1 MDSIAILIPTRNRP
15 IAIGRLL
22 ESISRSTRKP
32 DQVIVISSGQDIGSV
47 INKYSKVLPIIHSH
61 TDAIGQIAQ
70 KRIGVGLIA
79 QNITW
84 CVFLDDD
91 LLVDDSALDIAISSA
106 NFHNR
111 TEVIGIGLRTPVTS
125 RGINLPLYRE
135 KLARLFKLSSNLPG
149 KVLSNGHAT
158 SYLQSDF
165 IIETQWLNGASI
177 WRAEYARSYGL
188 NLPST
193 PYAACEDLIFS
204 YPLSKKGILVF
215 IPEAK
220 VNFQDGEMS
229 QFNSFKVFE
238 AASLWRFYF
247 VSINKELSLGY
258 FFLSQL
264 ARTIYAMIYS
274 QDPKLTLLLKLVEIN
289 WIMAK
294 SAIMGGSPEGLLNQL
309 SR

>member
-15 IAIGRLL
+15 IAVSRLL
-22 ESISRSTRKP
+22 NSISRSTLKP
-32 DQVIVISSGQDIGSV
+32 EQVIIVSSGQDIEHV
-47 INKYSKVLPIIHSH
+47 LEVYSKVLPILHLH
-61 TDAIGQIAQ
+61 TESIGQIAQ

-91 LLVDDSALDIAISSA
+91 LLVEVSALEIALRSA
-106 NFHNR
+106 NSYTR

-177 WRAEYARSYGL
+177 WRAEHARSYGL

-204 YPLSKKGILVF
+204 YPLSKKGTLVY
-215 IPEAK
+215 IPDAK
-220 VNFQDGEMS
+220 VNFQDSEMS
-229 QFNSFKVFE
+229 QFDSFKVLQ
-238 AASLWRFYF
+238 AASLWRYYF
-247 VSINKELSLGY
+247 VTRHRELSLTR
-258 FFLSQL
+258 FFLSQVV
-264 ARTIYAMIYS
+264 RGIYAIKQS
-274 QDPKLTLLLKLVEIN
+274 KKSKGKLSIELVKLNLK
-289 WIMAK
+289 IMK
-294 SAIMGGSPEGLLNQL
+294 SYLTKIPPHDLLNEL
-309 SR
+309 KN